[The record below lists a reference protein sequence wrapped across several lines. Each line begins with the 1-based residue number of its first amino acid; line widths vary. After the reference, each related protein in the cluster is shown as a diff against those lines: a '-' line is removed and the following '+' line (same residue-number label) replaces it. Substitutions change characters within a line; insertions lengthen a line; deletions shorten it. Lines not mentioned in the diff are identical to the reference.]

1 METKSRYEVLAELEA
16 KKRELMINKANIDLI
31 VKQKERDIKELKRDL
46 GDKEED
52 LEDYESRIDEE
63 KNNYDALIQS
73 VDESLKR
80 FTLQS
85 QKK

>member
-16 KKRELMINKANIDLI
+16 KKRELMINKANIDLV
-31 VKQKERDIKELKRDL
+31 VKQKERHIKELKRELEDN
-46 GDKEED
+46 EEE
-52 LEDYESRIDEE
+52 LEDYKLRIDEE
-63 KNNYDALIQS
+63 KKNYDALIQS

-80 FTLQS
+80 FTSQS

>member
-16 KKRELMINKANIDLI
+16 KKRELMIGKANIDQVTKL
-31 VKQKERDIKELKRDL
+31 KEREIKELKREIE
-46 GDKEED
+46 DKEED
-52 LEDYESRIDEE
+52 LEDYKSRIEEE
-63 KNNYDALIQS
+63 KKNYDALIQS

-80 FTLQS
+80 FTSQS

>member
-16 KKRELMINKANIDLI
+16 KKRDLMINKANIDI
-31 VKQKERDIKELKRDL
+31 VVRQKEREIKELRRELEDL
-46 GDKEED
+46 EED
-52 LEDYESRIDEE
+52 LEDYKSRIDEE
-63 KNNYDALIQS
+63 KENFDALIQS

-80 FTLQS
+80 FTSQS